1 MGILVERTQ
10 DCPYVSFTE
19 DGILEI
25 EGRSITEDPFSF
37 WQPILEWLEKY
48 CTKPAPTTQVTILL
62 EYSNSSTNKYICEIF
77 RQLEEVHGKNTQ
89 VVVRWRYEQEDEAVL
104 QLGKDFE
111 TMFELPFEFL
121 EEDVEKERT
130 RKVKIRSKK
139 TGSEAII
146 SYRYWDAIVRNGH
159 GDEYQLL
166 QEFS

>member
-37 WQPILEWLEKY
+37 WQPILEWLEGY
-48 CTKPAPTTQVTILL
+48 CSKPAPTTQVTIFL
-62 EYSNSSTNKYICEIF
+62 EYSNSSSNKYISEIL

-111 TMFELPFEFL
+111 SIFELPFEFL

-159 GDEYQLL
+159 GDEYQIL